1 MSINYYDLGTGRMM
15 IVPKGY
21 EIVTPD
27 SSAQMIFT
35 PWTMDEIKEKI
46 DSGELSVREVE
57 V

>member
-1 MSINYYDLGTGRMM
+1 MSINYYELGAGRMM

-35 PWTMDEIKEKI
+35 PWTMDEIKAKI
-46 DSGELSVREVE
+46 DSGELTVKEVE
-57 V
+57 

>member
-1 MSINYYDLGTGRMM
+1 MSISYYDLGAGRMM

-35 PWTMDEIKEKI
+35 PWTMDEIKSKI
-46 DSGELSVREVE
+46 DSGELTVREVE

>member
-27 SSAQMIFT
+27 SVAQMIFT
-35 PWTMDEIKEKI
+35 PWTMDEIKAKI
-46 DSGELSVREVE
+46 DSGELSVRAA
-57 V
+57 

>member
-27 SSAQMIFT
+27 SAAQMIFT

-46 DSGELSVREVE
+46 DSGELTFREVE
-57 V
+57 T

>member
-46 DSGELSVREVE
+46 DSGELTVREVE
-57 V
+57 A

>member
-1 MSINYYDLGTGRMM
+1 MISYFDLGAGRMM

-27 SSAQMIFT
+27 SAAQMIFT
-35 PWTMDEIKEKI
+35 PWTMDEIKSKI
-46 DSGELSVREVE
+46 DSGELSVREVK

>member
-1 MSINYYDLGTGRMM
+1 MSINYYDLGAGRMM

-27 SSAQMIFT
+27 SAAQMIFT
-35 PWTMDEIKEKI
+35 PWTMGEIKEKI
-46 DSGELSVREVE
+46 DSGELTVREVE